1 MLYHPSGQHAN
12 VNRGLLEK
20 DFWIQRIHS
29 RDRDLGHHSGS
40 SLCISTSSAGCSWQ
54 LHPISPSCADSWR
67 PRELHWQHRPRQ
79 AGRGGHVVQPSP
91 SLLVWEESLYLS
103 SRSKT
108 LMLLSYNPFPFPPLG
123 DFNLITWFCLSHFC
137 EWRTWPEE
145 SQSCQPL
152 NCGVMKSIP
161 AASGFFFFNVRN
173 NLCVKLD
180 HFTLPAKAFL
190 TNIHTFQNKPRFIFL
205 ALILLRRL
213 NWGSN
218 TTRRQTKSK
227 SHTTVFGYII
237 SKHCVFTSGYFK
249 RKC

>member
-1 MLYHPSGQHAN
+1 M
-12 VNRGLLEK
+12 
-20 DFWIQRIHS
+20 
-29 RDRDLGHHSGS
+29 
-40 SLCISTSSAGCSWQ
+40 
-54 LHPISPSCADSWR
+54 
-67 PRELHWQHRPRQ
+67 
-79 AGRGGHVVQPSP
+79 VQPSP
-91 SLLVWEESLYLS
+91 SLLVWEESLCLS

-161 AASGFFFFNVRN
+161 AASGFFFFNVKN

-180 HFTLPAKAFL
+180 HFTLSAKAFL

-213 NWGSN
+213 NCGSN

-227 SHTTVFGYII
+227 SHTIVFVTSFLSTVSLLLVILKENVKI
-237 SKHCVFTSGYFK
+237 KK
-249 RKC
+249 K